1 MKKKNELVVLAS
13 LVTLGIAGSMG
24 ASSVWAEG
32 GAETDRSL
40 LPLVF
45 LTLDTS
51 TSMTGS
57 MGTDNNQ
64 RFTQAI
70 QELTGTAK
78 TKTSSHMIYARQ
90 TRFPR
95 KELRCNTT
103 TKNCGYVTVWYCGY
117 QYPKKDTTGMCDIK
131 SASGLTYDYT
141 QIRNLVNGFDGD
153 EASFAS
159 SYVNDGIIH
168 RYMNTVK
175 FGFASMYSSYGAK
188 TWRYGERTT
197 GVPEDKKYSSNTLSY
212 IPDYVYGF
220 NKLIDRASTSSGGM
234 WGSDIAGPTPLHYPT
249 PSDEP
254 LHVRASNEAL
264 ISNVRTFTMSGGGT
278 PLGEMLDSVALMFN
292 NGGTVDPGLLKQP
305 KPGGKNYEPVVDNA
319 WACRTKGVIAMSD
332 GEPNSKAASINAAYR
347 LYKLNVRAYAV
358 AYANANATP
367 SSGIGDTMNRIAWKG
382 GTCRKYGRT
391 GEIIHPDDTPAYNEY
406 LANVKRDPA
415 KYQAC
420 FYNAY
425 NGIALKQAM
434 QSIMNELLQGYTSKS
449 KMVTTTAVGKLTTLD
464 GAGNPT
470 NGWYNVYSGYQIN
483 LGTMRNSGLQR
494 EAYVCRNGK
503 FEYDENLYID
513 LAQKLNTRLTHCRAK
528 SIFATENSPS
538 GDCIKDRA
546 IFVGD
551 YSSEIDTFDEGRYA
565 LKPDVIHFSEPGAG
579 VVRYTNAVSSIGHE
593 LNYQFFAYSENYK
606 ADYEKAI
613 SKNLT
618 DASSNEFVTSYI
630 ISPYECVNE
639 IDCICTADSK
649 RADCIASDDIN
660 LQYMCDQG
668 KCVLQSSMQNFTSCT
683 GSVNA
688 CGSNAV
694 CVGGQC
700 RSIKDGDCKKHS
712 DCMDG
717 TAFSDETMKTQNQV
731 CHAGKC
737 VNGVLT
743 KGDIRDLIA
752 SIPLGAIE
760 YASPVIVG
768 PPAFNYRGSDYVT
781 YRNAYANR
789 DTMMYVP
796 ANDGMLHAFI
806 LGKNNEKQYDGV
818 MFESRVNSP
827 QFTTTDPKSLEGEE
841 LWAFIPKAVMN
852 NLHSLT
858 DFGEQKKINVAPVY
872 ADVQFPDERGSGEWH
887 SVIVGGFR
895 EGGRGYYALD
905 VTKPEDPKILW
916 EIDHQWQAVS
926 DAIPYPPID
935 NDMAVSV
942 GQEIA
947 LKNNGNYPFLRMG
960 YSYPEAIIT
969 NVIVDNEVVPVAILP
984 GGVPSGKETTDCI
997 VKGGKKACFDDVTG
1011 KAVFVVRLNP
1021 SSKED
1026 LLVREFQFD
1035 TRITSTPSAFPAGFN
1050 SIARVIY
1057 VGDEHG
1063 ALHRID
1069 VSDPNMDNWKIDGVS
1084 VVTTGKVAKPSET
1097 LYPIFDPNN
1106 IPVLQGHS
1114 PKTYEKMTYKPAV
1127 SALTSTGYPDIQV
1140 VFGSGDSSI
1149 TSIGPHDLN
1158 YTAIAIDHYVDSEI
1172 GYQLNNFRN
1181 VPGEEAYTNN
1191 LNPLVIVFNP
1201 TSGITPQPLKS
1212 HDVPNGQK
1220 QYFEVWAG
1228 DVAPETV
1235 FTPSEGGGTIDPCDL
1250 CSDEDC
1256 YSNPS
1261 CATCEYCTCLLEG
1274 RDDCALRAPEDPDTE
1289 RSRARSAKRAA
1300 PASGIGFE
1308 IRSAQKMMGPALT
1321 YNFKTYFPTYNA
1333 VQDTEACNDGYAS
1346 IWLLDRSNSS
1356 LHWKTKGSAQVQNYR
1371 NYGADPITGSI
1382 DHGKSETSFQKNH
1395 YINLANGTKVYG
1407 LAMTPQLTCVSGNRA
1422 QVAAPQLIAQTGKL
1436 AGTSNTSTSIAND
1449 FNSAG
1454 GGGGEIASKTDINV
1468 LSIQE
1473 EAIQPQVAVLS
1484 WASVYE

>member
-1 MKKKNELVVLAS
+1 MKKKNELVLLAS

-32 GAETDRSL
+32 EAETDRSL

-51 TSMTGS
+51 GSMRGS
-57 MGTDNNQ
+57 MGSNSNT
-64 RFTQAI
+64 RLTQAL

-78 TKTSSHMIYARQ
+78 TGSSYTISSNS
-90 TRFPR
+90 TRYPR
-95 KELRCNTT
+95 KELQCSYSEN
-103 TKNCGYVTVWYCGY
+103 KCEYKTVWYCGSSY
-117 QYPKKDTTGMCDIK
+117 SNRTDSTKCDEVAP
-131 SASGLTYDYT
+131 SSLTENST
-141 QIRNLVNGFDGD
+141 VRQLINGFDGD

-175 FGFASMYSSYGAK
+175 FGFAAMYCYYGDNS
-188 TWRYGERTT
+188 WRYGSGTSS
-197 GVPEDKKYSSNTLSY
+197 VPGFTDSSLK
-212 IPDYVYGF
+212 YVYGF
-220 NKLIDRASTSSGGM
+220 SSLSGKSNRKTSYCNGDGGGM
-234 WGSDIAGPTPLHYPT
+234 WGNNIKGPTPLQYPT
-249 PSDEP
+249 TSDEP

-264 ISNVRTFTMSGGGT
+264 INNVRSFTLSGGNT
-278 PLGEMLDSVALMFN
+278 PLGDMIEDVALMFDN
-292 NGGTVDPGLLKQP
+292 DGKVDPGLVTQP
-305 KPGGKNYEPVVDNA
+305 KPGGAYYDPVVDNA
-319 WACRTKGVIAMSD
+319 WACRTKGVIAMTD
-332 GEPNSKAASINAAYR
+332 GAPNTPVDSPSAAYR
-347 LYKLNVRAYAV
+347 LYKQNIKVYAV
-358 AYANANATP
+358 AYANSTAHPND
-367 SSGIGDTMNRIAWKG
+367 SGVGKVMNQIAWKG
-382 GTCRKYGRT
+382 GTCREYGRA
-391 GEIIHPDDTPAYNEY
+391 GEIIHPDDTEAYDTY
-406 LANVKRDPA
+406 LENVKNDPA
-415 KYQAC
+415 KYQTC

-528 SIFATENSPS
+528 SIFAAENSPT
-538 GDCIKDRA
+538 GDCMKNRA

-551 YSSEIDTFDEGRYA
+551 YSSEIDEFNEGRYA

-579 VVRYTNAVSSIGHE
+579 VVRYTNAVSAIGHE
-593 LNYQFFAYSENYK
+593 LNYQFFAYNEHYK
-606 ADYEKAI
+606 EDYEKAI

-858 DFGEQKKINVAPVY
+858 DFGEQKKINVSPVY

-905 VTKPEDPKILW
+905 VTDPEDPKILW

-969 NVIVDNEVVPVAILP
+969 NIIVDNEVVPVAILP

-997 VKGGKKACFDDVTG
+997 VKGGKKACFEDVTG

-1140 VFGSGDSSI
+1140 VFGSGDSSV

-1158 YTAIAIDHYVDSEI
+1158 YTAIAIDHYVDSET

-1191 LNPLVIVFNP
+1191 LDPLVIVFNP

-1228 DVAPETV
+1228 EVAPETA
-1235 FTPSEGGGTIDPCDL
+1235 FAPSEGGGGIEPCDL
-1250 CSDEDC
+1250 CTDDDC
-1256 YSNPS
+1256 YNHPS
-1261 CATCEYCTCLLEG
+1261 CATCEYCACLLEG
-1274 RDDCALRAPEDPDTE
+1274 RADCAGMAPDDPDEE
-1289 RSRARSAKRAA
+1289 RSRTRSAKRAA
-1300 PASGIGFE
+1300 PASGNDFE

-1346 IWLLDRSNSS
+1346 IWLVDRSSSS

-1371 NYGADPITGSI
+1371 NYGADPITGAT

-1436 AGTSNTSTSIAND
+1436 AGTSNASTSIAND
-1449 FNSAG
+1449 FKSDE